1 VRGISGRQETG
12 AGLVEYMFIVA
23 LIAVVAI
30 LSVGGLG
37 AKVPGLFR
45 DPTAASADE
54 STPTTVVVLGE
65 TECRGS
71 DHAKKGCR

>member
-1 VRGISGRQETG
+1 M
-12 AGLVEYMFIVA
+12 LVVA

-45 DPTAASADE
+45 DATAASAGE
-54 STPTTVVVLGE
+54 TTTTTVVVLGA

-71 DHAKKGCR
+71 DHAHKGCR